1 MPSKPKVD
9 PEDFLAWKEHPLTQL
24 VLSHYSQQA
33 ELIQQRA
40 GQGLLQSSTSSAA
53 EWASQQAQGAYLRAL
68 SEAYGAFANV
78 TLEEIQPEEDE

>member
-1 MPSKPKVD
+1 MPKVE
-9 PEDFLAWKEHPLTQL
+9 PEEFQAWKEHPLTRL
-24 VLSHYSQQA
+24 VLQHYSQQA

-40 GQGLLQSSTSSAA
+40 GKGLLQSSTSSAA

-78 TLEEIQPEEDE
+78 TLEDIQEENE